1 MNSLTTA
8 IIQEIKLSDMTDL
21 SIKMTLNGQ
30 ALTREWIESKE
41 LERTHHVVREM
52 ADLGAE
58 FTYKGQPISSEDL
71 LALPF
76 ESTKEALVETKLT
89 LGKDSIL
96 RLYESKL
103 AESDEMWRSIVA
115 NTAKGRNLQPAYVE
129 VDVDGL
135 PLGDFLAFNQALN
148 KMTDPALPFKIHPEH
163 FVFAGVHGGQEVMEM
178 VGQYGEPT
186 YQKLFI
192 HPGAEKPT
200 ALDDDTKMAMVGDG
214 VLMSDQTVDM
224 KMYGMHQFKMK
235 KGGLRIKL
243 GVFFPETAPEEMI
256 LGHQEHLAVEFY
268 NSLTLAYQTKSFKGK
283 LLNTILK
290 FKKFD

>member
-1 MNSLTTA
+1 
-8 IIQEIKLSDMTDL
+8 MTDL

-30 ALTREWIESKE
+30 TLTREWIASKE

-58 FTYKGQPISSEDL
+58 FTYRGQPISSEDL
-71 LALPF
+71 LELPF
-76 ESTKEALVETKLT
+76 ESAKEALIETKLT

-96 RLYESKL
+96 KLYESKL

-115 NTAKGRNLQPAYVE
+115 NTVKGRNLQPAYVE
-129 VDVDGL
+129 VDADGL
-135 PLGDFLAFNQALN
+135 ALGDFLAFNQSLN

-163 FVFAGVHGGQEVMEM
+163 FVFAGIHGGQEVMEM

-200 ALDDDTKMAMVGDG
+200 PLDDDTKMATVGDG
-214 VLMSDQTVDM
+214 ALMSDQTVDM

-235 KGGLRIKL
+235 KGGLHIKL
-243 GVFFPETAPEEMI
+243 GVFFPETALEEMI

-268 NSLTLAYQTKSFKGK
+268 NSLTFAYQAKSFKGK
-283 LLNTILK
+283 ILNTILK
-290 FKKFD
+290 FKKFN

>member
-1 MNSLTTA
+1 
-8 IIQEIKLSDMTDL
+8 MTDL
-21 SIKMTLNGQ
+21 SIKITLNGQ

-41 LERTHHVVREM
+41 LERTHHVVQEM

-58 FTYKGQPISSEDL
+58 FTYKGQPISPEDL

-76 ESTKEALVETKLT
+76 ESAKEALIETKLT

-103 AESDEMWRSIVA
+103 VESDEMWRTIVA
-115 NTAKGRNLQPAYVE
+115 NTVKGRNLQPAYVE

-135 PLGDFLAFNQALN
+135 TLGDFLAFNQSLN

-200 ALDDDTKMAMVGDG
+200 ALDDDTKMAMAGDG

-268 NSLTLAYQTKSFKGK
+268 NSLTFAHRTKSFKGRV
-283 LLNTILK
+283 LNTILK